1 MWTNSTQLGRSKD
14 PAILAV
20 KKLELPTK
28 IHRRQINVSPI
39 DIEDEVASSDSDAS
53 VIGQPAGYDDDTE
66 IDSEGK
72 YLYFNLFFLTRR
84 WVQVIFATFTFLLR
98 RIQQ

>member
-1 MWTNSTQLGRSKD
+1 M
-14 PAILAV
+14 V

-28 IHRRQINVSPI
+28 LHQRQINVSPI
-39 DIEDEVASSDSDAS
+39 DIEDEVASSDSDTS
-53 VIGQPAGYDDDTE
+53 VIIHPGNDDDTE